1 MQPYLQQCYFAFFRA
16 VPDLSTFANCTPEF
30 MKDSWFKSIYLSN
43 IFIIIAIGKYIW
55 GLHLARLA
63 WFYFLFLYKLVYR
76 WTFGEVHAV
85 DSTAWG
91 GLDCM
96 ERTRLMGRT
105 RLHGADS
112 TVWSER
118 DCMGRTRLHGADST
132 EWVGLDCMERTR
144 RHGTESTAWRG
155 LDCMER
161 TRLHMEW
168 TPPKVKTISTQC

>member
-96 ERTRLMGRT
+96 EWTRLHGADSTAWSRLDWMGRT

-112 TVWSER
+112 TAWDGI
-118 DCMGRTRLHGADST
+118 DCMERTRLHGADST
-132 EWVGLDCMERTR
+132 A
-144 RHGTESTAWRG
+144 HGVDS
-155 LDCMER
+155 
-161 TRLHMEW
+161 
-168 TPPKVKTISTQC
+168 PKS